1 MDMQI
6 PDLTEEQV
14 LMLNTCRSYVDNVVI
29 PFIRQN
35 WEREWLMD
43 PDARLPA
50 EILEGAD
57 AAGLRT
63 LAAPE
68 AYGGAELD
76 RETQAQTFAL
86 IATELAR
93 GDSGLA
99 DKLVQNWK
107 VFVLLREFDI
117 IRGYIS
123 E

>member
-29 PFIRQN
+29 LFIRQD

-63 LAAPE
+63 LAAP
-68 AYGGAELD
+68 
-76 RETQAQTFAL
+76 
-86 IATELAR
+86 
-93 GDSGLA
+93 
-99 DKLVQNWK
+99 
-107 VFVLLREFDI
+107 
-117 IRGYIS
+117 
-123 E
+123 